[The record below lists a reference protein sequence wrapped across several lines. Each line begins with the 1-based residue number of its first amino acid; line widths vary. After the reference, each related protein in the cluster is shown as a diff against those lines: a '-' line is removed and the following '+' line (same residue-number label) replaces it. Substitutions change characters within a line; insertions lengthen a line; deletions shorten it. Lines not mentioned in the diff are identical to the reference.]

1 MKVIRLNIIY
11 TNQKMYNV
19 NVTNIIL
26 PGKDG
31 PFAITSNH
39 NYVVATLSSGEI
51 RYISENGEEKKI
63 SIKGGFVELK
73 DKIISVCVDL

>member
-1 MKVIRLNIIY
+1 MKVLRLNIIY
-11 TNQKMYNV
+11 TNQEMYNV
-19 NVTNIIL
+19 NITNITL

-39 NYVVATLSSGEI
+39 NYVVATLSRGEI
-51 RYISENGEEKKI
+51 RYISEDGEEEKI
-63 SIKGGFVELK
+63 NIKGGFVELK

>member
-1 MKVIRLNIIY
+1 
-11 TNQKMYNV
+11 MYNV

-51 RYISENGEEKKI
+51 RYISENGEEKKNKYKRWFCG
-63 SIKGGFVELK
+63 IKR
-73 DKIISVCVDL
+73 

>member
-1 MKVIRLNIIY
+1 MKVLRLNIIY

-19 NVTNIIL
+19 NIINITL

-31 PFAITSNH
+31 SFTITSDH
-39 NYVVATLSSGEI
+39 NYVVSTLSSGEI

-73 DKIISVCVDL
+73 DKILSVCVDL

>member
-1 MKVIRLNIIY
+1 MKVLRLNIIY

-19 NVTNIIL
+19 NVT
-26 PGKDG
+26 
-31 PFAITSNH
+31 ITSNH

>member
-1 MKVIRLNIIY
+1 MKVLRLNIIY
-11 TNQKMYNV
+11 TNQKMNNV

-51 RYISENGEEKKI
+51 RYISENGEEKKNKYKRWFCG
-63 SIKGGFVELK
+63 IKR
-73 DKIISVCVDL
+73 